1 MGKRRIFSKIRKWII
16 GVLILAAFLAAG
28 KQEKEVGESNFF
40 QIGKEV
46 FKNSFT
52 KQIMYSQSMILGIL
66 MEQEFVGWRAEPAMK
81 AEGFLPYEEQN
92 NLIVPGQDMEEQFWK
107 ENEVAVHGK
116 KEEFLLKETG
126 EFVPVTRKQR
136 EIRIED
142 YKNIEELVKGFYT
155 VDPTTDVEES
165 FLNVEDLTSYD
176 CYVDKEGEGP
186 QILLYHTHSQEAF
199 VNSEPGKEEDTIVGM
214 GEILASYL
222 QGYGFQVY
230 HHKGKYDV
238 ESRDYAY
245 SNSLPE
251 IEKILEQ
258 NPQIQVVI
266 DLHRDA
272 VAETTKLVTE
282 IQGRQVAKV
291 MFFNGLGRTKEKGEI
306 SYLKNPYLKENLA
319 FSFQMKKTCDE
330 YYPGFSRNIY
340 LRAYRYNM
348 HVCPKTLLIELGAQ
362 TNTKEEIKDALAPL
376 AHVLSMVLSEK

>member
-66 MEQEFVGWRAEPAMK
+66 MEQEFVGWRAEPVMK

-155 VDPTTDVEES
+155 VDPTTDVEEA
-165 FLNVEDLTSYD
+165 FLNVYKHASFL
-176 CYVDKEGEGP
+176 KE
-186 QILLYHTHSQEAF
+186 IYFLKDNA
-199 VNSEPGKEEDTIVGM
+199 
-214 GEILASYL
+214 
-222 QGYGFQVY
+222 
-230 HHKGKYDV
+230 
-238 ESRDYAY
+238 
-245 SNSLPE
+245 
-251 IEKILEQ
+251 EKNE
-258 NPQIQVVI
+258 
-266 DLHRDA
+266 
-272 VAETTKLVTE
+272 
-282 IQGRQVAKV
+282 VAKSAIEPLV
-291 MFFNGLGRTKEKGEI
+291 WLL
-306 SYLKNPYLKENLA
+306 SYHLTALSETENDA
-319 FSFQMKKTCDE
+319 HYKDK
-330 YYPGFSRNIY
+330 I
-340 LRAYRYNM
+340 
-348 HVCPKTLLIELGAQ
+348 
-362 TNTKEEIKDALAPL
+362 IKMLDALFDGNESDFIAGIRKK
-376 AHVLSMVLSEK
+376 ASK